1 MLGETS
7 IFTLPDKA
15 PLWQKFENDIL
26 RCNMD
31 MDISPYILK
40 FEFFKDTCSTKIAW
54 IQVGLL

>member
-1 MLGETS
+1 
-7 IFTLPDKA
+7 
-15 PLWQKFENDIL
+15 
-26 RCNMD
+26 